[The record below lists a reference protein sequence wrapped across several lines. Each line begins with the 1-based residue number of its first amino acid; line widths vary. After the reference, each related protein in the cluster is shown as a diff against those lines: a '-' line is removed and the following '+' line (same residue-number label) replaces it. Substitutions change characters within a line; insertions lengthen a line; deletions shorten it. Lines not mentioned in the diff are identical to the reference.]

1 MSLWNSLS
9 IMVTNSFHF
18 QTSRFQATVSDEHF
32 YEGYEGEY
40 DDEDT
45 DEEEDGVRK
54 KGKRSSGPKQKI
66 VVPRNRVNFYGAVPG
81 VEIGRIWETRMGA
94 SFDGIQ
100 RPPVAGIHGGIN
112 WFKNFWFGKT
122 NEM

>member
-1 MSLWNSLS
+1 
-9 IMVTNSFHF
+9 MVTNSFHF

-66 VVPRNRVNFYGAVPG
+66 VVPRNRVNFYGAVP
-81 VEIGRIWETRMGA
+81 
-94 SFDGIQ
+94 
-100 RPPVAGIHGGIN
+100 
-112 WFKNFWFGKT
+112 
-122 NEM
+122 

>member
-1 MSLWNSLS
+1 M
-9 IMVTNSFHF
+9 
-18 QTSRFQATVSDEHF
+18 SDEHF

-81 VEIGRIWETRMGA
+81 VEVGRIWETRMGA

-100 RPPVAGIHGGIN
+100 RPPVAGIHGGIPTSSSN
-112 WFKNFWFGKT
+112 VIHKT
-122 NEM
+122 NEMYK